1 MNKNYVEFTK
11 SFEQLDIDAEAFS
24 HRDHVGVA
32 YELLRKY
39 NFWTAATK
47 FSTCLNT
54 IATRAGA
61 ADKFNMTITMAFLS
75 IIAERI
81 VIAENMNFED
91 FIIANQDLLSSNILT
106 KHYSRDRLG
115 FEKAKTMFLMPDMPN
130 TASQS

>member
-1 MNKNYVEFTK
+1 MNRNYEEYTN
-11 SFEQLDIDAEAFS
+11 SFEQLDIDAETFS

-32 YELLRKY
+32 HELLRKY
-39 NFWTAATK
+39 DFWTAAIK

-81 VIAENMNFED
+81 DAAEDARFDD
-91 FIIANQDLLSSNILT
+91 FINANQDLLSSDILT
-106 KHYSRDRLG
+106 SRYSRERLG
-115 FEKAKTMFLMPDMPN
+115 SEKAKTMFLMPDMPG
-130 TASQS
+130 TLGS